1 MSAMEPVHRILKQP
15 AHLVRLQTLRSR
27 EPPSRRRAAAR
38 RVCREFHLTDARG
51 RGRERSCR
59 AVRNDLER
67 ARQLRLPAP
76 REGRGGGAP
85 RRLGTAVPV
94 PSGVPSEAGALHD
107 LCLVPVT
114 GEADRRIWNEL
125 RFREH
130 PCGAAMQ
137 VGAQLR
143 YRVRS
148 EHGILGAL
156 GFSAPA
162 LRLASRDRWIGWDE
176 TARSQHLNH
185 AVIGRSRFLIRPSV
199 RCRNL
204 GSRVL
209 GRALARLPDE
219 IEARYGYRPLLVE
232 TFVDPETHAGTVF
245 AAAGWERVGETTGRG
260 RFARPGQER
269 RSVKAVWMRPLRSD
283 WRAVLGVAPAPAE
296 ALGPADG
303 RERGSWTANEF
314 GGAPLGDR
322 RLSRRLVTSASLMA
336 DQPGAS
342 FPAAAR
348 GQRALVT
355 GYYRMIDPPAASA
368 VTPEAILAPHRERTR
383 RRMASCTTVL
393 MIQDGSDLNFATHPK
408 CGELGL
414 IGRNRNASGTRG
426 LHLHSTLAVDADT
439 GIPLGVPRIESDA
452 PDGRAEKGKPLEE
465 RKSARWMRGL
475 RDTSELVPDGVRVV
489 SVLDR
494 EADFFARFAER
505 QRLGTVD
512 LRVRARHNRSLGKDE
527 EKLFE
532 PRATEPSAG
541 SLEIEIARPSART
554 STRTQKDKALREARV
569 AKVSLQFRRFDL
581 PPPGNGTGSHDPVPM
596 TAVRRTEED
605 PPAGVEPRHG
615 ILLTSLPVSTRK
627 EARRVRERYRRRG
640 RIEDWHRVLKRGCK
654 AEFLHHRE
662 GHRIERAVTI
672 KAVIAWR
679 LFARV
684 LLGRETPERPAE
696 VRFCKTEILVLKAFA
711 RRHKLRRP
719 PDHLG
724 HAVRTLAIFGGYL
737 DRRSDP
743 PPGPTVVWRGYTH
756 MAILTQG
763 CEWVLEMDQ
772 SSELYQ
778 ELRPD
783 KTCES

>member
-1 MSAMEPVHRILKQP
+1 MDL
-15 AHLVRLQTLRSR
+15 LQGGLESFGRSIQDRRFLR
-27 EPPSRRRAAAR
+27 A
-38 RVCREFHLTDARG
+38 LG
-51 RGRERSCR
+51 
-59 AVRNDLER
+59 
-67 ARQLRLPAP
+67 
-76 REGRGGGAP
+76 
-85 RRLGTAVPV
+85 LGTAGEEDLAGGRVDTPTELHLLAGTALDGGRTGGIELAPAAADDQVAVPGV
-94 PSGVPSEAGALHD
+94 AQPRKVVLRRDPGIQDHPCTGRRLESGEQGLQRGPLGDGAFEDAGSPHEAAAVQNPAECPQPAIGAAFLGATEAGLG
-107 LCLVPVT
+107 LP
-114 GEADRRIWNEL
+114 RR
-125 RFREH
+125 
-130 PCGAAMQ
+130 
-137 VGAQLR
+137 
-143 YRVRS
+143 
-148 EHGILGAL
+148 
-156 GFSAPA
+156 PA

-176 TARSQHLNH
+176 TLRSQHLNH
-185 AVIGRSRFLIRPSV
+185 AVLGRSRFLIRPSV

-209 GRALARLPDE
+209 GMVLARLPDE
-219 IEARYGYRPLLVE
+219 IEARYGYRPLRVE

-260 RFARPGQER
+260 RFARPGQAR
-269 RSVKAVWMRPLRSD
+269 RLVKAVWMRPLRSD
-283 WRAVLGVAPAPAE
+283 GRRILGVASTAVE

-342 FPAAAR
+342 FPAAAQGR
-348 GQRALVT
+348 RAPVT

-368 VTPEAILAPHRERTR
+368 VPPEALLAPHRERTR

-475 RDTSELVPDGVRVV
+475 RDTSERVPDGVRVV

-505 QRLGTVD
+505 QQLGNVD
-512 LRVRARHNRSLGKDE
+512 LLVRARHNRSLGKDE

-532 PRATEPSAG
+532 QLAAEASAG

-554 STRTQKDKALREARV
+554 STRTQKAKALREARV

-581 PPPGNGTGSHDPVPM
+581 PPPGNGTGAHDPVPM
-596 TAVRRTEED
+596 TAARMTEED
-605 PPAGVEPRHG
+605 PPDGVEPLNW

-627 EARRVRERYRRRG
+627 EARRVLELYRLRG
-640 RIEDWHRVLKRGCK
+640 RIEDGHRVLKSGCK
-654 AEFLHHRE
+654 AEFLNHRE

-679 LFARV
+679 LFAMV
-684 LLGRETPERPAE
+684 MLGRETPNCLPRSGSAQRKSWCSRISPLNASFRADPTTWEPPCTPWRSSGVISTVAATPRPA
-696 VRFCKTEILVLKAFA
+696 
-711 RRHKLRRP
+711 P
-719 PDHLG
+719 
-724 HAVRTLAIFGGYL
+724 
-737 DRRSDP
+737 
-743 PPGPTVVWRGYTH
+743 
-756 MAILTQG
+756 Q
-763 CEWVLEMDQ
+763 
-772 SSELYQ
+772 
-778 ELRPD
+778 
-783 KTCES
+783 

>member
-1 MSAMEPVHRILKQP
+1 MHGVAGASAVAGRSWTTWSGTGRCACRRP
-15 AHLVRLQTLRSR
+15 A
-27 EPPSRRRAAAR
+27 
-38 RVCREFHLTDARG
+38 RV
-51 RGRERSCR
+51 
-59 AVRNDLER
+59 
-67 ARQLRLPAP
+67 
-76 REGRGGGAP
+76 RGGGAP

-107 LCLVPVT
+107 LRLVPVT
-114 GEADRRIWNEL
+114 GEADRRIGNEL

-162 LRLASRDRWIGWDE
+162 LRLAARDRWIGWDE
-176 TARSQHLNH
+176 TARSQHLNP
-185 AVIGRSRFLIRPSV
+185 AVIGLSRFLIRPSV

-219 IEARYGYRPLLVE
+219 IEARYGDRPLWVE
-232 TFVDPETHAGTVF
+232 TFVDPEPHAGTVF

-283 WRAVLGVAPAPAE
+283 WRAVLGGAPAPAE

-336 DQPGAS
+336 
-342 FPAAAR
+342 
-348 GQRALVT
+348 
-355 GYYRMIDPPAASA
+355 
-368 VTPEAILAPHRERTR
+368 
-383 RRMASCTTVL
+383 
-393 MIQDGSDLNFATHPK
+393 
-408 CGELGL
+408 
-414 IGRNRNASGTRG
+414 
-426 LHLHSTLAVDADT
+426 
-439 GIPLGVPRIESDA
+439 
-452 PDGRAEKGKPLEE
+452 EKGKPLEE
-465 RKSARWMRGL
+465 RKSARWMRGV
-475 RDTSELVPDGVRVV
+475 RDTSERVPDGVRVV

-505 QRLGTVD
+505 QRLGNVD

-532 PRATEPSAG
+532 QLAAEPSAG
-541 SLEIEIARPSART
+541 SLEIEITRPSART
-554 STRTQKDKALREARV
+554 STRTQKAKALREARV
-569 AKVSLQFRRFDL
+569 AKVPLQFRRFDL
-581 PPPGNGTGSHDPVPM
+581 PPPGNGTGAHDPVPM

-605 PPAGVEPRHG
+605 PPAGVEPLHG
-615 ILLTSLPVSTRK
+615 ILFTSLPVSTRK
-627 EARRVRERYRRRG
+627 EVRRVLELYRLRW

-672 KAVIAWR
+672 KAVIAGR

-684 LLGRETPERPAE
+684 MLGRETPERPAE
-696 VRFCKTEILVLKAFA
+696 VRFCKTEIMVLKDFA

-743 PPGPTVVWRGYTH
+743 PPGPTVVGRGYTH

-763 CEWVLEMDQ
+763 YEWVLEMDQ

>member
-1 MSAMEPVHRILKQP
+1 MEPVHRILKQP
-15 AHLVRLQTLRSR
+15 ANLRRLQALLSR
-27 EPPSRRRAAAR
+27 EPPTSRRAAAR

-51 RGRERSCR
+51 RWRERSCR
-59 AVRNDLER
+59 AVLSDLER
-67 ARQLRLPAP
+67 ARQVQLPPP
-76 REGRGGGAP
+76 RRGMGGGAL
-85 RRLGTAVPV
+85 RRLGAAVPV

-107 LCLVPVT
+107 LRLAPVT

-125 RFREH
+125 MFREH
-130 PCGAAMQ
+130 PCGAVRH
-137 VGAQLR
+137 VGAQMR
-143 YRVRS
+143 YLVRS

-156 GFSAPA
+156 GFAAPA

-176 TARSQHLNH
+176 TTRSQRLNH
-185 AVIGRSRFLIRPSV
+185 AVLGLSRFLIRSSV

-232 TFVDPETHAGTVF
+232 TFVDTETHAGTVY

-269 RSVKAVWMRPLRSD
+269 RSVKAVWMRPLQSD
-283 WRAVLGVAPAPAE
+283 WRAVLGVAPAAVE

-303 RERGSWTANEF
+303 LDRGNWAANEF

-342 FPAAAR
+342 FQAAAR

-355 GYYRMIDPPAASA
+355 GYYRMIDQPAASA
-368 VTPEAILAPHRERTR
+368 VTPEALLAPHRERTR

-393 MIQDGSDLNFATHPK
+393 MIQGGSDLNFATHPK
-408 CGELGL
+408 CGELSL

-426 LHLHSTLAVDADT
+426 LHMHSTLAVDADT
-439 GIPLGVPRIESDA
+439 GIPLGVPRIEYDA
-452 PDGRAEKGKPLEE
+452 PDGRAEQGKPLEE

-494 EADFFARFAER
+494 EADFFALFAER
-505 QRLGTVD
+505 QRLGNVD
-512 LRVRARHNRSLGKDE
+512 LLVRARHHRSLGRDE

-532 PRATEPSAG
+532 PRAAEPSAG

-554 STRTQKDKALREARV
+554 STRTQKAQALREARV

-581 PPPGNGTGSHDPVPM
+581 PPPGNGTGAHDPVPM
-596 TAVRRTEED
+596 TAVRMTEED
-605 PPAGVEPRHG
+605 PPAGVEPLHG

-627 EARRVRERYRRRG
+627 EARRVLELYRLRG

-654 AEFLHHRE
+654 AEFLHHRD

-696 VRFCKTEILVLKAFA
+696 VRFCTTESRVL
-711 RRHKLRRP
+711 
-719 PDHLG
+719 
-724 HAVRTLAIFGGYL
+724 
-737 DRRSDP
+737 
-743 PPGPTVVWRGYTH
+743 
-756 MAILTQG
+756 
-763 CEWVLEMDQ
+763 
-772 SSELYQ
+772 
-778 ELRPD
+778 
-783 KTCES
+783 